1 MKHESILEW
10 RSTGSTEPDYGV
22 CGRKSGQRDIRS
34 TISRLFQEPQSF
46 ENVVQLIRYMA
57 DFYDSIRF
65 PESSVVLREFSPGKA
80 CDGEITGKK
89 YGISAADGTKRH
101 LCHFPHL
108 RQIPP
113 ERHLAGH
120 LSMERR
126 TSGDGILQC
135 PGTDHRDGCHTGKKI
150 KVQKKAGTLRKDK
163 DSCFLLYR
171 RKTSKSITF
180 HIRVI
185 RSQIG
190 TK

>member
-1 MKHESILEW
+1 MSQFWNGEVLAAPNLITVCVDESHASEI
-10 RSTGSTEPDYGV
+10 S
-22 CGRKSGQRDIRS
+22 GRLYHGYS
-34 TISRLFQEPQSF
+34 QEPQSF

-65 PESSVVLREFSPGKA
+65 PESSVILRKFTSEKRA
-80 CDGEITGKK
+80 MEELHL
-89 YGISAADGTKRH
+89 RH
-101 LCHFPHL
+101 LPHL
-108 RQIPP
+108 CQIPP

-120 LSMERR
+120 PCMERR
-126 TSGDGILQC
+126 TSGDEILQC

-150 KVQKKAGTLRKDK
+150 KVRKKAGTLRKDK